1 MLLLIDA
8 QNESIMQFIRS
19 T

>member
-8 QNESIMQFIRS
+8 TLLQ
-19 T
+19 